1 MSGERDLLMERAR
14 AALRSACLQ
23 YDDWLAR
30 MKNGGADRRDR
41 PSGARVGNGLLGPD
55 AEYDQWELDEAQAS
69 ASYWRNASVSE
80 VADRL
85 SVATAH
91 AREASS
97 RALAELARSWCG
109 GDAELAGVLADIRR
123 AERAGTKL
131 AFVRVCPREPWS
143 CPACLAADS
152 MQVAPGIDLGAVHMG
167 PPGSCECEIILG
179 TI

>member
-1 MSGERDLLMERAR
+1 MSGEKDLLMERAR

-41 PSGARVGNGLLGPD
+41 PSGARLGNGLLDPD
-55 AEYDQWELDEAQAS
+55 AEYDQWELEEAQAS

-97 RALAELARSWCG
+97 RALAELARSWCDD
-109 GDAELAGVLADIRR
+109 DAELAEILADIRR

-143 CPACLAADS
+143 CPACLAANS
-152 MQVAPGIDLGAVHMG
+152 MQVAPGTDLGAVHMG
-167 PPGSCECEIILG
+167 PPGSCECQIMLS
-179 TI
+179 TT